1 MPPIIVTNNS
11 VAVEGHMK
19 ILVVDDDPNMREL
32 LRLHLGNAGHRIRC
46 AEDGV
51 VAGYAVLHERP
62 DLIISDVSMPHLD
75 GFQFVAALRA
85 DPDFRDIPVIFLST
99 LVEGDQRGKE
109 LGALAFIPKPV
120 RADWLLRFIASNV
133 GESMVTA

>member
-1 MPPIIVTNNS
+1 VR
-11 VAVEGHMK
+11 

-32 LRLHLGNAGHRIRC
+32 LRLHLGSAGHRVRC

-51 VAGYAVLHERP
+51 VAGYSVINQRP
-62 DLIISDVSMPHLD
+62 DLIISDVCMPHLD
-75 GFQFVAALRA
+75 GFEFVAALRA
-85 DPDFRDIPVIFLST
+85 DPNYRDIPVIFLST
-99 LVEGDQRGKE
+99 AVEGEQRGKE

-133 GESMVTA
+133 GESLVTA

>member
-1 MPPIIVTNNS
+1 V
-11 VAVEGHMK
+11 K
-19 ILVVDDDPNMREL
+19 ILVVDDDPNMRDL

-133 GESMVTA
+133 GESLVTA